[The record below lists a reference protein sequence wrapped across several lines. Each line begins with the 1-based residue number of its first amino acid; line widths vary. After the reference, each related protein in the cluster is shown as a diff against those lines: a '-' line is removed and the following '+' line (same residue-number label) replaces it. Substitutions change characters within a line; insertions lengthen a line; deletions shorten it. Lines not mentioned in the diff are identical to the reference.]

1 MGNKAS
7 KGKDKTSAKSSGP
20 STGFVAAAK
29 AGNMNAVTKFLQGGC
44 DIDER
49 DEGNLQYFLYFL
61 FPNNLKN
68 IYIR

>member
-7 KGKDKTSAKSSGP
+7 KGKDKTPKSSGP

-29 AGNMNAVTKFLQGGC
+29 AGDMKAVTKFLQDGC

-49 DEGNLQYFLYFL
+49 DEGNLLYFL
-61 FPNNLKN
+61 LCGP
-68 IYIR
+68 